1 MRWNG
6 ATGAWCW
13 NATGRRGEHGPAELP
28 AGHPPGHQKG
38 VKVVCVSQCLFDGVD
53 LSLYPM
59 GILAAQA
66 GVESGG
72 PMTLEAAVIRLMWSL
87 ANETEEEA

>member
-1 MRWNG
+1 MLECYG
-6 ATGAWCW
+6 AGGVNTDRL
-13 NATGRRGEHGPAELP
+13 NILP
-28 AGHPPGHQKG
+28 AIRRAIKAG
-38 VKVVCVSQCLFDGVD
+38 VRVMCVSQCLFDGVD

-72 PMTLEAAVIRLMWSL
+72 PMTLEAAVTKLMWSL
-87 ANETEEEA
+87 ANEPQTKDETK